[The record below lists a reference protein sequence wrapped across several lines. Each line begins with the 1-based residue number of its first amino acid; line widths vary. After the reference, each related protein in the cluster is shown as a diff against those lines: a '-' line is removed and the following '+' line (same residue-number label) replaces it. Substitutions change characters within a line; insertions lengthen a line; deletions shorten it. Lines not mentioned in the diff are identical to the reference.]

1 MRGSHPGGH
10 VSQRLAVRRLRV
22 VFGLLLRVI
31 ALRTVSG
38 LW

>member
-1 MRGSHPGGH
+1 MRQSYPGAH

-22 VFGLLLRVI
+22 VFGLLLRVV
-31 ALRTVSG
+31 ALRTLSA